1 MKTQAKLNEKY
12 MHAWYKQVT
21 ASYQFFYFLFFLKS
35 AFASADL
42 IFYNFLEPHSAFSA
56 KNIDYMKKKLSQI
69 FMFNEFIQTPP
80 TPLTTKIY

>member
-1 MKTQAKLNEKY
+1 M
-12 MHAWYKQVT
+12 QVT

-56 KNIDYMKKKLSQI
+56 KNIEYTKKKKK
-69 FMFNEFIQTPP
+69 
-80 TPLTTKIY
+80 KIITDFHV

>member
-1 MKTQAKLNEKY
+1 MPDTCKLQL
-12 MHAWYKQVT
+12 AI
-21 ASYQFFYFLFFLKS
+21 SSFISCFFKS

-69 FMFNEFIQTPP
+69 FMFNEFIQTSP